1 MNNEKMSS
9 FKSFKVNLKTFK
21 LLIRKFPQLII
32 SNIIYNIWT
41 SLTPYVGIYLSAILI
56 DELTSEKCIEK
67 IKWLVII
74 ILVSAAI
81 ISLVTALLN
90 KWKKTYNNV
99 VYYNRRGLFVEKLLD
114 MDYPNTDS
122 TDNADLLYRIEQNQN
137 GGGWGLDRVI
147 DQYNMLLTSIF
158 TIIGGIA
165 LTISLFLCKV
175 PSQNVNF
182 LVLND
187 PLVSIFVIL
196 LLILLSLIAPLFE
209 DKARSY
215 YSSNSNLHNFGN
227 RLFGFYGY
235 LGYQMEKATDIR
247 IYRQDKICEKYF
259 NSKENV
265 FGSKGFFAKLAR
277 GKMGILSVL
286 SAITSVLI
294 IGFIYLFVGLK
305 AWAGAFGIGAVTK
318 YITSI
323 SQVSSG
329 LTKLFIILG
338 DMKVNAYFLEEVF
351 EFLNIPNTMYQ
362 GSLTVEKRNDNDYE
376 IEFRGVSF
384 KYPGSDDFVLKNINM
399 KFKIGTKMAIVGMNG
414 SGKTTFIKL
423 LCRLYD
429 PTEGEI
435 LLNGINIKKYDYLDY
450 LNIFSVVFQDYTM
463 FGFTVG
469 ENVAMKTDYDETLV
483 KSSLEKVGFT
493 IKLSKMK
500 NGLDTY
506 ISHEYDKSGVDISG
520 GEAQKIAIA
529 RAVYK
534 NSPFVILDEPTASL
548 DPIAEAEIY
557 SKFNELV
564 KDKTTMYISHRL
576 SSCKFCNEILVFD
589 KGDIV
594 QQGTHENLL
603 KDKDGKYFELWNAQA
618 QYYNK

>member
-1 MNNEKMSS
+1 MNNEKMTS
-9 FKSFKVNLKTFK
+9 FKSLKYNLKTFK

-32 SNIIYNIWT
+32 SNIIYNIW
-41 SLTPYVGIYLSAILI
+41 SALTPYVGIYLSAVLI
-56 DELTSEKCIEK
+56 DELTGGKRIEK
-67 IKWLVII
+67 IKFLVII
-74 ILVSAAI
+74 ILVSAAF
-81 ISLVTALLN
+81 ISLITALLN

-99 VYYNRRGLFVEKLLD
+99 VYYNIRGLFVEKLLD
-114 MDYPNTDS
+114 MDYANTDS
-122 TDNADLLYRIEQNQN
+122 TEKADLLYRIEQNQN
-137 GGGWGLDRVI
+137 GGGWGLTRVI
-147 DQYNMLLTSIF
+147 DQYNLLLTSVF
-158 TIIGGIA
+158 SIIGGIA

-175 PSQNVNF
+175 PSDNNKF

-187 PLVSIFVIL
+187 PLISIFVVL
-196 LLILLSLIAPLFE
+196 LLILLSLITPLFE

-227 RLFGFYGY
+227 RIFGFYGY

-265 FGSKGFFAKLAR
+265 FGSNGFFAKLAR

-294 IGFIYLFVGLK
+294 IGFIYSFVGLK
-305 AWAGAFGIGAVTK
+305 AYAGAFGIGAVTK

-338 DMKVNAYFLEEVF
+338 DMKVNSYFLDEVF
-351 EFLNIPNTMYQ
+351 EFMNIPNTMYQ

-376 IEFRGVSF
+376 IECRNLSF
-384 KYPGSDDFVLKNINM
+384 KYPGTDDFVLKNINM

-429 PTEGEI
+429 PSEGEI

-450 LNIFSVVFQDYTM
+450 LSIFSIVFQDYTM
-463 FGFTVG
+463 FGFTIG
-469 ENVAMKTDYDETLV
+469 ENVAMKSDYDKALV
-483 KSSLEKVGFT
+483 KSSLDKVGFT
-493 IKLSKMK
+493 LKLSKMN

-506 ISHEYDKSGVDISG
+506 ISHEYDKNGVDVSG

-534 NSPFVILDEPTASL
+534 NSPFIILDEPTASL

-589 KGDIV
+589 QGNIV
-594 QQGTHENLL
+594 QQGSHEKLV
-603 KDKDGKYFELWNAQA
+603 KDKNGKYFELWNAQA